1 MRQGRIQRLALVAL
15 TGALLAIPM
24 GSGHAA
30 VRESAA
36 RPRVASAAQSAKQA
50 DAPSRTKRA
59 ANMLRQF
66 TGYVSALDKT
76 SITVE
81 KRGRNPETRVFTKHD
96 EMRTTGDVEKDARV
110 TVYYREEGGKAVAH
124 RVVVKAARSGT
135 KSRS

>member
-1 MRQGRIQRLALVAL
+1 MRQGRIQRLALAGL
-15 TGALLAIPM
+15 TGALLAVPL

-36 RPRVASAAQSAKQA
+36 APRVASAAQSTKQA
-50 DAPSRTKRA
+50 DAPTRSKRA

-124 RVVVKAARSGT
+124 RVVVKAARSGS